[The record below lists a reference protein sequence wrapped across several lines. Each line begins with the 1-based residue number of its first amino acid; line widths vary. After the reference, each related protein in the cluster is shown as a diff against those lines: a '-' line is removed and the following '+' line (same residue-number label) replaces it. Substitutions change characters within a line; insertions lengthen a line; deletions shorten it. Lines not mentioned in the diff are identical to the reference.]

1 MRVLVTGSIAFD
13 FIMLYPG
20 RFDEQLRPGAMSG
33 VFAAPSMRRA
43 YGGCAGNI
51 AYGLKK
57 TRQ

>member
-1 MRVLVTGSIAFD
+1 MRVLVTGSSLLILF
-13 FIMLYPG
+13 MLYPG

-51 AYGLKK
+51 AYG
-57 TRQ
+57 

>member
-51 AYGLKK
+51 AYG
-57 TRQ
+57 